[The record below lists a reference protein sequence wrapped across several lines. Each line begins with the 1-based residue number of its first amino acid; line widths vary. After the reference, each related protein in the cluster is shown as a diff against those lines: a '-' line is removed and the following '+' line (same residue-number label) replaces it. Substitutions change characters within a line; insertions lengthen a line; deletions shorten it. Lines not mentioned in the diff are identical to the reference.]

1 MTQYSNDNLKE
12 SDESGDTPSK
22 ASGVW
27 FDEDDLVDADD
38 EEAPLT
44 TFITTDHS
52 DSQEIRIICKLDR
65 KHSLEL
71 RNPLRTLRNK
81 KNLKEFT

>member
-44 TFITTDHS
+44 TFITTDHC
-52 DSQEIRIICKLDR
+52 DSQEIGIVCKLER
-65 KHSLEL
+65 KLS
-71 RNPLRTLRNK
+71 
-81 KNLKEFT
+81 